1 MRNRAILSGK
11 APHQKKTCPG
21 RGPSQKFTADSHRSF
36 HHWVIS
42 SARNGLSYVPRGSIK
57 AIILTMANQ
66 VYPSSSVNRINRRPS
81 EVYSEA
87 LVRLLK
93 SMERTEESR
102 KLILMTR
109 MTNSFQRTE
118 ESRENFMMHLTP
130 EQQYEAGYPQ
140 GRLGNFNECNE

>member
-1 MRNRAILSGK
+1 M
-11 APHQKKTCPG
+11 
-21 RGPSQKFTADSHRSF
+21 
-36 HHWVIS
+36 
-42 SARNGLSYVPRGSIK
+42 
-57 AIILTMANQ
+57 
-66 VYPSSSVNRINRRPS
+66 
-81 EVYSEA
+81 
-87 LVRLLK
+87 RLLK